1 MKILKIILL
10 LLVVSIITV
19 IVTAT
24 FFLGGI
30 VRTQVTTIGPK
41 LMGVPVSLA
50 NAHISL
56 LTGHIRLTQLE
67 IGNPPEFKTSHA
79 FKVGVLD
86 VQLVPR
92 SLFSKRI
99 VIKTIAIEAPEIVYE
114 QTLSGNNFGKIMAN
128 LKGAAPAADKP
139 AKEPAQSEGRS
150 KTRIEIGD
158 LRIDNGQLNVSL
170 PGMGST
176 AAPIPFPNLRLT
188 NIGKNEQGATID
200 EVVAQV
206 FTAIS
211 EGVKETVL
219 ASGNIAGKVLE
230 NAGKA
235 AGEGAKMIG
244 ETAKDAEK
252 TLGDTSTKALGE
264 IKGMLGGK

>member
-1 MKILKIILL
+1 MKILKTIVL
-10 LLVVSIITV
+10 LLVISIVAV

-30 VRTQVTTIGPK
+30 VRTQLTTIGPK

-50 NAHISL
+50 NAQISL

-67 IGNPPEFKTSHA
+67 IGNPPDFKTSHA
-79 FKVGVLD
+79 FKVGILD
-86 VQLVPR
+86 VQLVPK

-99 VIKTIAIEAPEIVYE
+99 VIKTIAIEAPDIVYE
-114 QTLSGNNFGKIMAN
+114 QTLAGNNFGQIMAN
-128 LKGAAPAADKP
+128 LKGAPPAADKP
-139 AKEPAQSEGRS
+139 AKEPAQSGGRS

-170 PGMGST
+170 PGMGSA
-176 AAPIPFPNLRLT
+176 AAPIPFPNLHVT
-188 NIGKNEQGATID
+188 NIGKDEKGATID

-211 EGVKETVL
+211 EGVTQAL
-219 ASGNIAGKVLE
+219 RASGNIAGNVLE
-230 NAGKA
+230 NTGKTTGA
-235 AGEGAKMIG
+235 GAKMIG
-244 ETAKDAEK
+244 ETAKDAGK